1 MRNLKELS
9 DGKEVMKEHGEQG
22 VITLFSFGHCL
33 FCFFLQLLL
42 KYISHML
49 KFTCFN
55 L

>member
-33 FCFFLQLLL
+33 FFLQLFIEV
-42 KYISHML
+42 Y
-49 KFTCFN
+49 FTR
-55 L
+55 